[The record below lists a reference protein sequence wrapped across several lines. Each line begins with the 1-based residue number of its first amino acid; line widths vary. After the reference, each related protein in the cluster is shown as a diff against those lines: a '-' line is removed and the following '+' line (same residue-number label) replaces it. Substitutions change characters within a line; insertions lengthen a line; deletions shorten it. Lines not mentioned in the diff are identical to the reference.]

1 MLKTTAITVTKPLC
15 ILFYMSLRENRFP
28 KFWKIAHVLPLLK
41 KDFPSI
47 KANFIAV
54 ILLSC
59 VIKIMEKVV
68 FKLVY
73 NYFFFNTTCSINIKQ
88 VFTVIFQLLETYHS
102 IVKIIAEG
110 KSCCMIFCDLSKAFD
125 RVWHKGLLFKR
136 QTYSITGNLLG
147 WFNKK

>member
-47 KANFIAV
+47 KANFIPV

-73 NYFFFNTTCSINIKQ
+73 NYFFFQ
-88 VFTVIFQLLETYHS
+88 Y
-102 IVKIIAEG
+102 
-110 KSCCMIFCDLSKAFD
+110 
-125 RVWHKGLLFKR
+125 
-136 QTYSITGNLLG
+136 NL
-147 WFNKK
+147 FNKYQAGFYCYISATRNIS